1 MTPKN
6 CHPGRGGSKDRSRR
20 KAASILGNF
29 LLLAAFRRPP
39 PVPLIGILRAVAAS
53 PSEAPWLGMTKNQEA
68 EASLKEFL
76 AAGKLLRIEFHTVTN
91 VHILQRE
98 HNHAGSCGRS
108 GIDHHDFSDR
118 APGHIAN
125 LNPRP
130 LGLGKHVA
138 LDGWRILLG
147 VFGSRRL

>member
-1 MTPKN
+1 M
-6 CHPGRGGSKDRSRR
+6 
-20 KAASILGNF
+20 
-29 LLLAAFRRPP
+29 PP
-39 PVPLIGILRAVAAS
+39 PVPLIGIVAAS
-53 PSEAPWLGMTKNQEA
+53 RSEAPWLGMTKNQEA
-68 EASLKEFL
+68 EASLKKFP

-108 GIDHHDFSDR
+108 SIDHHDFSDR

-138 LDGWRILLG
+138 LD
-147 VFGSRRL
+147 